1 MSDLTGNHHLDLL
14 ALCSLTAGEDRC
26 DWGVLARQA
35 DREGS
40 LDSLMAGEVFEATK
54 RVTEVTL
61 LDFEAANNSAK
72 KPERISKADKT
83 LRTLHKASESDWNAA
98 KEQAE
103 KELEAADGINA
114 HMTSVL
120 DDDYPLNLRFIHNL
134 PPFIFYRGELDENAD
149 TRSIAVVGTREPSER
164 GLEKA
169 WKIAE
174 QLAES
179 GVTVTSGLAK
189 GIDTAAHKAALEASG
204 RTISVFGTGITRVS
218 PVGNRELAKRIANEG
233 GLLVSQFFPSATG
246 AHWTFKRRNE
256 VTSGISQGTVVIEA
270 SKKSGA
276 KMQARLAYE
285 HGKNVFL
292 IKSLVESQDWAQSM
306 VEDGKAVLVTRLEDI
321 TDRLVDE
328 ERLRYADKELHP
340 RPFLL

>member
-1 MSDLTGNHHLDLL
+1 MAEPTADHHLDLL

-26 DWGVLARQA
+26 DWGVIARQA

-40 LDSLMAGEVFEATK
+40 LYGLMAGEVLEATK
-54 RVTEVTL
+54 RVTEMSL
-61 LDFEAANNSAK
+61 LDFEAANSSAK
-72 KPERISKADKT
+72 KIERISRADKT
-83 LRTLHKASESDWNAA
+83 LRTLHKASKSDWKAA
-98 KEQAE
+98 EEQAE
-103 KELEAADGINA
+103 KELEAADAINA
-114 HMTSVL
+114 RMTSVL
-120 DDDYPLNLRFIHNL
+120 DEDFPLNLRFIHNL
-134 PPFIFYRGELDENAD
+134 PPFVFYRGDLDENAD

-169 WKIAE
+169 WRIAE
-174 QLAES
+174 QLVAR

-189 GIDTAAHKAALEASG
+189 GIDTAAHKAALDAGG
-204 RTISVFGTGITRVS
+204 RTISVFGTGITNVS
-218 PVGNRELAKRIANEG
+218 PSGNRDLAERIVDEG
-233 GLLVSQFFPSATG
+233 GLLISQFFPSAAG
-246 AHWTFKRRNE
+246 AHWTFGKRNE

-270 SKKSGA
+270 SKTSGA

>member
-1 MSDLTGNHHLDLL
+1 MADLAGDHHLDLL
-14 ALCSLTAGEDRC
+14 ALCSLTAGKDRC
-26 DWGVLARQA
+26 DWGVVARQA

-40 LDSLMAGEVFEATK
+40 LDSLMADEVFEATK
-54 RVTEVTL
+54 RVTEVSL
-61 LDFEAANNSAK
+61 LDFEAANGSAK

-103 KELEAADGINA
+103 KELEAADAINA
-114 HMTSVL
+114 RMTSVL

-134 PPFIFYRGELDENAD
+134 PPFIFYRGDLDESAD

-174 QLAES
+174 QLAEY

-189 GIDTAAHKAALEASG
+189 GIDTAAHKAALEAGG

-218 PVGNRELAKRIANEG
+218 PVGNRDLAKRIVDEG

-321 TDRLVDE
+321 TDLLVDE
-328 ERLRYADKELHP
+328 KRLRYADKELHP

>member
-1 MSDLTGNHHLDLL
+1 MLKSTGDPHLDLL
-14 ALCSLTAGEDRC
+14 ALCSLTTGEE
-26 DWGVLARQA
+26 WGVIARQA

-40 LDSLMAGEVFEATK
+40 LDSLMACEVLEATK
-54 RVTEVTL
+54 RAADVTL
-61 LDFEAANNSAK
+61 FDLEAASSPAK
-72 KPERISKADKT
+72 KTERISRADKT
-83 LRTLHKASESDWNAA
+83 LHKLCNASESDWKFAL
-98 KEQAE
+98 KQAE
-103 KELEAADGINA
+103 EKLAVATAINA
-114 HMTSVL
+114 RMTSVL

-134 PPFIFYRGELDENAD
+134 PPFIFYRGDLDENAD
-149 TRSIAVVGTREPSER
+149 TRSIAVVGTRKPSER

-169 WKIAE
+169 WRIAE
-174 QLAES
+174 QLAER
-179 GVTVTSGLAK
+179 GVTITSGLAK
-189 GIDTAAHKAALEASG
+189 GIDTAAHKAALKAGG
-204 RTISVFGTGITRVS
+204 RTISVFGTGITHVS
-218 PVGNRELAKRIANEG
+218 PVSNRELAKQIVNGG
-233 GLLVSQFFPSATG
+233 GLLVSQFFPASPG
-246 AHWTFKRRNE
+246 AHWTFGKRNE

-270 SKKSGA
+270 SKTSGA

-321 TDRLVDE
+321 TDRLVEE

>member
-1 MSDLTGNHHLDLL
+1 MAEPTADHHLDLL
-14 ALCSLTAGEDRC
+14 ALCSLTVGEDRC
-26 DWGVLARQA
+26 DWGVIARQA

-40 LDSLMAGEVFEATK
+40 LDSLMAGEVLEATK
-54 RVTEVTL
+54 RATEMTL
-61 LDFEAANNSAK
+61 LDFEATSSPAK
-72 KPERISKADKT
+72 KTERISRADKT
-83 LRTLHKASESDWNAA
+83 LRTLHTASERNWKDA

-103 KELEAADGINA
+103 REIEAADAFNA
-114 HMTSVL
+114 RIASVL

-134 PPFIFYRGELDENAD
+134 PPFIFYRGDLDEDAD

-174 QLAES
+174 QLAEC

-189 GIDTAAHKAALEASG
+189 GIDTAAHKATLEAGG
-204 RTISVFGTGITRVS
+204 RTISVFGTGITNIS
-218 PVGNRELAKRIANEG
+218 PVSNRDLAERIVDEG
-233 GLLVSQFFPSATG
+233 GLLISQFFPSATG
-246 AHWTFKRRNE
+246 AHWTFGKRNE

-270 SKKSGA
+270 SKTSGA

-292 IKSLVESQDWAQSM
+292 IKSLVESQDWAQYM
-306 VEDGKAVLVTRLEDI
+306 VEEGRAILVTQLDDI
-321 TDRLVDE
+321 TDRIVDE

>member
-1 MSDLTGNHHLDLL
+1 MADLAGDHHLDLL
-14 ALCSLTAGEDRC
+14 ALCSLTAGKDRC
-26 DWGVLARQA
+26 DWGVIARQA

-72 KPERISKADKT
+72 KTERVSRADKT
-83 LRTLHKASESDWNAA
+83 LRTLHKASESDWKAA

-114 HMTSVL
+114 RMTSVL

-134 PPFIFYRGELDENAD
+134 PPFIFYRGDLDESAD

-204 RTISVFGTGITRVS
+204 RTISVFGTGITHVS
-218 PVGNRELAKRIANEG
+218 PVGNRGLAERIANEG

-321 TDRLVDE
+321 TDRLIDE

>member
-1 MSDLTGNHHLDLL
+1 MADLAGDHHLDLL

-26 DWGVLARQA
+26 DWGVIARQA

-54 RVTEVTL
+54 RVTEITL

-114 HMTSVL
+114 RMTSVL
-120 DDDYPLNLRFIHNL
+120 DDNYPLNLRFIHNL
-134 PPFIFYRGELDENAD
+134 PPFIFYRGDLDESAD

-218 PVGNRELAKRIANEG
+218 PVGNRDLAERIVDEG
-233 GLLVSQFFPSATG
+233 GLLVSQFFHTATG
-246 AHWTFKRRNE
+246 AHWTFRRRNE

>member
-1 MSDLTGNHHLDLL
+1 MADLAGDHHLDLL
-14 ALCSLTAGEDRC
+14 ALCSLTAGKDRC
-26 DWGVLARQA
+26 DWGVIARQA

-40 LDSLMAGEVFEATK
+40 LDSLMAGEVFEANK
-54 RVTEVTL
+54 RVTEVAL
-61 LDFEAANNSAK
+61 LDFEAANSSAK
-72 KPERISKADKT
+72 KTERVSRADKT

-114 HMTSVL
+114 RMTSVL

-134 PPFIFYRGELDENAD
+134 PPFIFYRGDLDESAD

-246 AHWTFKRRNE
+246 THRTFGKRNE

-270 SKKSGA
+270 SKTSGA

>member
-1 MSDLTGNHHLDLL
+1 MADLAGDHHLDLL

-26 DWGVLARQA
+26 DWGVIARQA
-35 DREGS
+35 DREGF

-114 HMTSVL
+114 RMTSVL

-134 PPFIFYRGELDENAD
+134 PPFIFYRGDLDENAD

-189 GIDTAAHKAALEASG
+189 GIDTAAHKAALEAGG

-218 PVGNRELAKRIANEG
+218 PVGNRELAERIANEG

-246 AHWTFKRRNE
+246 AQWTFGKRNE

-321 TDRLVDE
+321 IDRLIDE

>member
-1 MSDLTGNHHLDLL
+1 MADLAGDHHLDLL
-14 ALCSLTAGEDRC
+14 ALCSLTAGKDRC
-26 DWGVLARQA
+26 DWGVIARQA

-54 RVTEVTL
+54 RVTEITL

-114 HMTSVL
+114 RMTSVL
-120 DDDYPLNLRFIHNL
+120 DDNYPLNLRFIHNL
-134 PPFIFYRGELDENAD
+134 PPFIFYRGDLDESAD

>member
-1 MSDLTGNHHLDLL
+1 MADPTADHHLDLL

-26 DWGVLARQA
+26 DWGVIARQA

-40 LDSLMAGEVFEATK
+40 LDSLMAGEVFEANK
-54 RVTEVTL
+54 RVTEVAL
-61 LDFEAANNSAK
+61 LDFEAANSSAK
-72 KPERISKADKT
+72 KTERVSRADKT

-114 HMTSVL
+114 RMTSVL

-134 PPFIFYRGELDENAD
+134 PPFIFYRGDLDESAD

-189 GIDTAAHKAALEASG
+189 GIDTAAHKAALEAGG

-218 PVGNRELAKRIANEG
+218 PVGNRKLAERIANEG
-233 GLLVSQFFPSATG
+233 GLLVSQFFHTATG
-246 AHWTFKRRNE
+246 AHWTFGKRNE

-270 SKKSGA
+270 SKTSGA

-306 VEDGKAVLVTRLEDI
+306 VEDGQAVLVTQLEDI

>member
-1 MSDLTGNHHLDLL
+1 MADPTADHHLDLL

-26 DWGVLARQA
+26 DWGVIARQA

-40 LDSLMAGEVFEATK
+40 LDSLMAGEVFEANR
-54 RVTEVTL
+54 RVTEVAL
-61 LDFEAANNSAK
+61 LDFEAANSSAK
-72 KPERISKADKT
+72 KTERVSRADKT
-83 LRTLHKASESDWNAA
+83 LRTLHKASESDWKAA
-98 KEQAE
+98 KEHAE
-103 KELEAADGINA
+103 KELEAANDINA
-114 HMTSVL
+114 RMTSVL
-120 DDDYPLNLRFIHNL
+120 DDDFPLNLRFIHNL
-134 PPFIFYRGELDENAD
+134 PPFIFYRGDLDESAD

-179 GVTVTSGLAK
+179 RVTVISGLAK
-189 GIDTAAHKAALEASG
+189 GIDTAAHKATLDADG
-204 RTISVFGTGITRVS
+204 RTISVFGTGITNVS
-218 PVGNRELAKRIANEG
+218 PTGNRDLAERIVDEG

-246 AHWTFKRRNE
+246 AHWTFGKRNE

-270 SKKSGA
+270 SKTSGA

-306 VEDGKAVLVTRLEDI
+306 VEDGQAVLVTRLEDI

>member
-1 MSDLTGNHHLDLL
+1 MADPTADHHLDLL

-26 DWGVLARQA
+26 DWGVIARQA

-40 LDSLMAGEVFEATK
+40 LDSLMAGEVFEANR
-54 RVTEVTL
+54 RVTEVAL
-61 LDFEAANNSAK
+61 LDFEAANSSAK
-72 KPERISKADKT
+72 KTERVSRADKT
-83 LRTLHKASESDWNAA
+83 LRTLHKASESDWKAA

-103 KELEAADGINA
+103 KEIEAANDINA
-114 HMTSVL
+114 RMTSVL

-134 PPFIFYRGELDENAD
+134 PPFIFYRGDLDESAD

-179 GVTVTSGLAK
+179 RVTVISGLAK
-189 GIDTAAHKAALEASG
+189 GIDTAAHKATLDTGG
-204 RTISVFGTGITRVS
+204 RTISVFGTGITNVS
-218 PVGNRELAKRIANEG
+218 PTGNRGLAERIVEEG
-233 GLLVSQFFPSATG
+233 GLLVSQFFPTAPG
-246 AHWTFKRRNE
+246 AHWTFGKRNE

-270 SKKSGA
+270 SKTSGA

-306 VEDGKAVLVTRLEDI
+306 VEDGQAVLVSELEDI

>member
-1 MSDLTGNHHLDLL
+1 MADLAGDHHLDLL

-26 DWGVLARQA
+26 DWGVIARQA

-54 RVTEVTL
+54 RVTEITL
-61 LDFEAANNSAK
+61 LDFEAANGSAK

-103 KELEAADGINA
+103 KELEAAEAINA
-114 HMTSVL
+114 RMTSVL

-134 PPFIFYRGELDENAD
+134 PPFIFYRGDLDESAD

-189 GIDTAAHKAALEASG
+189 GIDTAAHKAALEAGG

-218 PVGNRELAKRIANEG
+218 PVGNRDLAEHIVDEG
-233 GLLVSQFFPSATG
+233 GLLVSQFFHTATG
-246 AHWTFKRRNE
+246 AHWTFRRRNE

-306 VEDGKAVLVTRLEDI
+306 VEDGRAVLVTRLEDI
-321 TDRLVDE
+321 IDRLVEE